1 MAPKRKRLHTVH
13 SELKTV
19 GKWNF
24 SEKTLIREK
33 IEIHKIIK
41 IRSDDWLK
49 RDFYDRRFAGHL
61 SSENDH
67 FYKIFLERKIDAG
80 KILCVCE
87 IFGIKTQFLWENYS
101 KFLYIFD
108 LEKIYLKKYPIL
120 VVRIIPG
127 TTAILTFS
135 CKNHSWYFCLYR
147 SDLLLCHWVLIF
159 CK

>member
-1 MAPKRKRLHTVH
+1 MH

-61 SSENDH
+61 SSENDL
-67 FYKIFLERKIDAG
+67 FL
-80 KILCVCE
+80 
-87 IFGIKTQFLWENYS
+87 Q
-101 KFLYIFD
+101 
-108 LEKIYLKKYPIL
+108 
-120 VVRIIPG
+120 IISR
-127 TTAILTFS
+127 TEDI
-135 CKNHSWYFCLYR
+135 
-147 SDLLLCHWVLIF
+147 
-159 CK
+159 